1 MLYGCELWLLNKAKC
16 VMLEKCQNVFLR
28 VTEGFL
34 PGTSGSAARVFW
46 SLWTVEGVIEKK
58 KLEFLGRIINSSQ
71 DFAQRK
77 LLMIQIVRW
86 KYRRKISTGFVA
98 DVMRIMLKHSLWPY
112 IEDFLDDGAFS
123 TYA

>member
-1 MLYGCELWLLNKAKC
+1 MYFYVSLK
-16 VMLEKCQNVFLR
+16 VFYR
-28 VTEGFL
+28 VRLARLQGFFL
-34 PGTSGSAARVFW
+34 G
-46 SLWTVEGVIEKK
+46 LWTVEGVIEKK